1 MGAGAEHLAKII
13 IGDKQGILEQAYEH
27 VWRRIVK
34 KEEQSTDYLLV
45 SDEAEKKA
53 IKTKYAGK
61 THKVALDRDSERE
74 RQELARLFSYGY
86 PQ

>member
-1 MGAGAEHLAKII
+1 M
-13 IGDKQGILEQAYEH
+13 
-27 VWRRIVK
+27 
-34 KEEQSTDYLLV
+34 

-61 THKVALDRDSERE
+61 THKVALDRESERE

-86 PQ
+86 PPQ